1 MITRTRLEHR
11 TLPRYTKGEEI
22 FNMVS
27 HIVGGAFGIAVLALC
42 CVFSA
47 IHKNFWGLAG
57 GIVYGLMM
65 VFVFTMS
72 SVYHGLHTGQAKKV
86 LQVLDHC
93 SIYAMIFGTYMP
105 VLLTGIRAYD
115 LRLFFI
121 LLGVLTAGTAI
132 GVVFTAIDFH
142 RYAVIAT
149 GGYFVVGWSIIFAV
163 RPLLRAFGWPFFLW
177 MLVGGVVYCLG
188 MIFFALGIKRP
199 YCHGVFHLFI
209 LAGSCLQF
217 IGIFRYCILSF

>member
-1 MITRTRLEHR
+1 MTRTKLADR
-11 TLPRYTKGEEI
+11 TLPRYTAGEEI

-27 HIVGGAFGIAVLALC
+27 HIVGGGFGVIALTLC
-42 CVFSA
+42 VVFASVRR
-47 IHKNFWGLAG
+47 NFWGLGG

-65 VFVFTMS
+65 IFVYTMS
-72 SVYHGLHTGQAKKV
+72 SVYHGLPKGKAKKV

-105 VLLTGIRAYD
+105 ILLTGIRSYSVA
-115 LRLFFI
+115 LFFG
-121 LLGVLTAGTAI
+121 LLTVLVTGTAV
-132 GVVFTAIDFH
+132 GVTFTAIDFH

-149 GGYFVVGWSIIFAV
+149 GGYFVVGWSIIFAL
-163 RPLLRAFGWPFFLW
+163 RSLLSAFGLPFFLW
-177 MLVGGVVYCLG
+177 MLAGGVVYCLG

-209 LAGSCLQF
+209 LAGSALQF
-217 IGIFRYCILSF
+217 VGIFRYCILL